1 MTEEFEDRARE
12 ALAQPKNVGEM
23 NDADSVG
30 TVGSPDCG
38 DMLRMWLKFTEKNGK
53 KVIDR
58 ASFQAFGCQTAI
70 AVASMATELLKGKT
84 PEEARDLKPD
94 ELSGD
99 LGPLPPMKIHC
110 GQLVEQALKSALD
123 GTDAPQKKTT
133 ETLAGSLHPSPSQK
147 IKVIPLEDVEGN

>member
-1 MTEEFEDRARE
+1 
-12 ALAQPKNVGEM
+12 
-23 NDADSVG
+23 
-30 TVGSPDCG
+30 
-38 DMLRMWLKFTEKNGK
+38 MWLKFTEKDGK

-84 PEEARDLKPD
+84 PEEARNLQPN

-123 GTDAPQKKTT
+123 GKDAPQKKASD
-133 ETLAGSLHPSPSQK
+133 TLLGNLQPQSGK
-147 IKVIPLEDVEGN
+147 IKIVPLDESNS